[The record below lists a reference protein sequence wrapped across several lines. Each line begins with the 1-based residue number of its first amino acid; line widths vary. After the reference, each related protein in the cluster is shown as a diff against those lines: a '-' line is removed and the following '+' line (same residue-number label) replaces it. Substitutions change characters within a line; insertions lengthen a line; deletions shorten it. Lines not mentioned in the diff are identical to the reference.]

1 MRIVL
6 LDAEPITGSSRADGG
21 EPPSVALSGFA
32 TLGQLEIHEQT
43 KPEEVLPR
51 LRGAEIAL
59 TNKVVLGLEQLRA
72 LPDLRLISVL
82 ATGVNVIDLPA
93 AKQFGVTVC
102 NVPGYSTAS
111 TAQHAIALLLEL
123 SNHVGR
129 HAADVA
135 EGGWEA
141 SPVFSY
147 YLEPL
152 VELEGLTLGIVG
164 YGAIG
169 RRVAR
174 IAQALG
180 MRVIV
185 HTRSIPLRSATP
197 GGATPGD
204 ATPGGATPG
213 DDVEFVDKAS
223 LLARSDAISLH
234 VPLTPETRNYLN
246 AAAFAEMK
254 RSALVINCSRGAVID
269 EGALL
274 DALRSGKIRGAALDV
289 LEAEPPRRDHPLL
302 RLSNCLLTPHV
313 AWASRAARQRLLAV
327 TADNV
332 RAFLDGHPQNVVG

>member
-21 EPPSVALSGFA
+21 EPSSVALARFA
-32 TLGQLEIHEQT
+32 ALGQLEIHELT
-43 KPEEVLPR
+43 LPEEVLPR

-59 TNKVVLGLEQLRA
+59 TNKVVLGMEELRT

-82 ATGVNVIDLPA
+82 ATGVNVIDLLA

-111 TAQHAIALLLEL
+111 VAQHAIALLLEL

-152 VELEGLTLGIVG
+152 LELEGSTLGIVG

-169 RRVAR
+169 RRVAK

-185 HTRSIPLRSATP
+185 HTRSAHS
-197 GGATPGD
+197 GGAH
-204 ATPGGATPG
+204 AG
-213 DDVEFVDKAS
+213 DDVEFVDKPS

-234 VPLTPETRNYLN
+234 VPLSPETRNFLN
-246 AAAFAEMK
+246 AAAFADMK
-254 RSALVINCSRGAVID
+254 RSALVINCSRGSVID
-269 EGALL
+269 ERALL
-274 DALRSGKIRGAALDV
+274 DALRSGRIRGAALDV
-289 LEAEPPRRDHPLL
+289 LEAEPPPRDHPLL
-302 RLSNCLLTPHV
+302 RLSNCLVTPHI
-313 AWASRAARQRLLAV
+313 AWASRAARERLLGV

-332 RAFLDGHPQNVVG
+332 RAFLDGQPQNVVG